1 MLLTPAINWK
11 AGDLSKLKARTA
23 RANNR
28 ETLTLPIKKLK
39 KKKQTE
45 IRENSALGELVINP
59 H

>member
-28 ETLTLPIKKLK
+28 ETLTLPIKKFK
-39 KKKQTE
+39 KKKTE